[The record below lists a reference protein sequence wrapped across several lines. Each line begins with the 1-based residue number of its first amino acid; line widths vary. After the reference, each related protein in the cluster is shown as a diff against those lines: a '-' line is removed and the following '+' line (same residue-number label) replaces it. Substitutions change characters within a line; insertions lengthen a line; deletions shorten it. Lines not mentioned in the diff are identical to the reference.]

1 MKGMRG
7 RQHRQCPIGSRPCVA
22 PIPVGI
28 LEAIMRKDRSEPIHV
43 VVVDDS
49 PTVQRLLVAIL
60 QEADGIEVV
69 GTGAS
74 GRDAIRLVQRMR
86 PDVVTMDLRM
96 PGMDGLEATRQI
108 MRQTP
113 TPIVIV
119 TGTLMQADIDITF
132 EALRAGALTVVRTP
146 GLADPEGCDKV
157 VQAVRL
163 MAEVPVVHHWGRT
176 GRGQPPPQPRM
187 DNHRGIQMIGFAA
200 STGGPG
206 ALATILRQLPA
217 DFCVPVLVVQH
228 VAAGFVYGLAEWLDG
243 ETPLKVSLANHG
255 DRPQPGTVLIAPD
268 DYHLQVNTAGIVE
281 LCKEPAY
288 KQLRPSANYL
298 FRSLAQAYGPRA
310 AGIVLTGMGDD
321 GAEGLRALRR
331 AGGLT
336 IAQDEASCIVYGM
349 PQEALA
355 HNAVQRELALEQI
368 TMTLVRLT
376 GQGAREEETPH
387 E

>member
-1 MKGMRG
+1 MKKG
-7 RQHRQCPIGSRPCVA
+7 RTDLVR
-22 PIPVGI
+22 
-28 LEAIMRKDRSEPIHV
+28 V
-43 VVVDDS
+43 VVIDDS
-49 PTVQRLLVAIL
+49 PTVRRLLVAIL
-60 QEADGIEVV
+60 QEAEGIQVV
-69 GTGAS
+69 GTGAT
-74 GRDAIRLVQRMR
+74 GKEAIQLTRRMR
-86 PDVVTMDLRM
+86 PDALTMDLRM
-96 PGMDGLEATRQI
+96 PEMDGLEATRQI
-108 MRQTP
+108 MREMP

-119 TGTLMQADIDITF
+119 SGTLTRADIDITF

-163 MAEVPVVHHWGRT
+163 MAEVPVVHHWGRRVESQHPT
-176 GRGQPPPQPRM
+176 QPRM
-187 DNHRGIQMIGFAA
+187 NNHRGAQMIGIAA

-206 ALATILRQLPA
+206 ALATILRQLPG

-228 VAAGFVYGLAEWLDG
+228 VAPGFVHGLAEWLDG
-243 ETPLKVSLANHG
+243 ETPLRVGLANHG
-255 DRPQPGTVLIAPD
+255 DTPQPGTVLIAPD
-268 DYHLQVNTAGIVE
+268 DYHLQVNASGIVE

-288 KQLRPSANYL
+288 RQLRPSANYL
-298 FRSLAQAYGPRA
+298 FRSLAQTFGPRA

-321 GAEGLRALRR
+321 GTEGLSVLRQ

-336 IAQDEASCIVYGM
+336 IAQDKASCVVYGM

-355 HNAVQRELALEQI
+355 RNAARRELTLDQI
-368 TMTLVRLT
+368 AMTLVRLN

>member
-1 MKGMRG
+1 MQKVR
-7 RQHRQCPIGSRPCVA
+7 SD
-22 PIPVGI
+22 PV
-28 LEAIMRKDRSEPIHV
+28 RV

-49 PTVQRLLVAIL
+49 PTVQQLLVAIL
-60 QEADGIEVV
+60 QEAEGIQVV
-69 GTGAS
+69 GTGAT
-74 GRDAIRLVQRMR
+74 GKDAIRLTKRMR

-96 PGMDGLEATRQI
+96 PQMDGLEATRCI

-132 EALRAGALTVVRTP
+132 DALRAGALTVIRTP

-163 MAEVPVVHHWGRT
+163 MAEVPVVHHWGREGIRRSPAKPGT
-176 GRGQPPPQPRM
+176 N
-187 DNHRGIQMIGFAA
+187 NHRGAQVVGIAA

-217 DFCVPVLVVQH
+217 DFCIPVLVVQH
-228 VAAGFVYGLAEWLDG
+228 VAAGFVHGLAEWLDG
-243 ETPLKVSLANHG
+243 VTPLRVGLANHG
-255 DRPQPGTVLIAPD
+255 DTPAPGTVLLAPD
-268 DYHLQVNTAGIVE
+268 DYHLQVNACGIVE
-281 LCKEPAY
+281 LCKEAPY
-288 KQLRPSANYL
+288 RQFRPSANYL
-298 FRSLAQAYGPRA
+298 FRSLALAYGPRA

-321 GAEGLRALRR
+321 GVEGLGALCQ

-349 PQEALA
+349 PQEAIA
-355 HNAVQRELALEQI
+355 RNAAGRELSLDQI
-368 TMTLVRLT
+368 AMTLVRLN
-376 GQGAREEETPH
+376 GQGSRKKETPH

>member
-1 MKGMRG
+1 MR
-7 RQHRQCPIGSRPCVA
+7 ID
-22 PIPVGI
+22 
-28 LEAIMRKDRSEPIHV
+28 KSEPVRV

-60 QEADGIEVV
+60 QEADGIDVV
-69 GTGAS
+69 GTGAT
-74 GRDAIRLVQRMR
+74 GRDAIRLTQRMQ

-96 PGMDGLEATRQI
+96 PDMDGLEATRYI
-108 MRQTP
+108 MRQMP

-146 GLADPEGCDKV
+146 GLADPDGCDKV

-163 MAEVPVVHHWGRT
+163 MAEVPVVHHWGRM
-176 GRGQPPPQPRM
+176 GGGQPPAQPRM
-187 DNHRGIQMIGFAA
+187 NNHRGARLIGIAA

-206 ALATILRQLPA
+206 ALATILRQIPA
-217 DFCVPVLVVQH
+217 DFCVPILVVQH
-228 VAAGFVYGLAEWLDG
+228 VAAGFVHGLAEWLDG
-243 ETPLKVSLANHG
+243 ETPLRVGLANHG
-255 DRPQPGTVLIAPD
+255 DAPQPGTVSIAPD
-268 DYHLQVNTAGIVE
+268 DYHLQVNASGIVE
-281 LCKEPAY
+281 LCKEPPY
-288 KQLRPSANYL
+288 KQLCPSANYL
-298 FRSLAQAYGPRA
+298 FRSLARTYGPRA

-321 GAEGLRALRR
+321 GTEGLKALRQ

-349 PQEALA
+349 PREALA
-355 HNAVQRELALEQI
+355 RNAAERELTLEQI
-368 TMTLVRLT
+368 AMTLVRLN
-376 GQGAREEETPH
+376 GQESREEETPH

>member
-1 MKGMRG
+1 MMKGRAEQV
-7 RQHRQCPIGSRPCVA
+7 R
-22 PIPVGI
+22 
-28 LEAIMRKDRSEPIHV
+28 V

-49 PTVQRLLVAIL
+49 PTVRRLLVAIL
-60 QEADGIEVV
+60 HEAEGIQVV
-69 GTGAS
+69 GTGET
-74 GRDAIRLVQRMR
+74 GKEAIRLTRRMR
-86 PDVVTMDLRM
+86 PDVVTLDLRM
-96 PGMDGLEATRQI
+96 PEMDGLEATREI
-108 MRQTP
+108 MREMP

-163 MAEVPVVHHWGRT
+163 MAEVPVVHHWGR
-176 GRGQPPPQPRM
+176 GNGNRPPFQSRLN
-187 DNHRGIQMIGFAA
+187 NHRGARMIGIAA

-228 VAAGFVYGLAEWLDG
+228 VARGFVHGLAEWLDG
-243 ETPLKVSLANHG
+243 ETPLRVGLANHG
-255 DRPQPGTVLIAPD
+255 DTPLPGTVLIAPD
-268 DYHLQVNTAGIVE
+268 DYHLQVNASGIVE
-281 LCKEPAY
+281 LCKEPPY

-298 FRSLAQAYGPRA
+298 FRSLAQAYGPCA

-321 GAEGLRALRR
+321 GTEGLGALRQ

-336 IAQDEASCIVYGM
+336 IAQDRASCIVYGM
-349 PQEALA
+349 PQAALTQKA
-355 HNAVQRELALEQI
+355 ARRELTLDQI
-368 TMTLVRLT
+368 AMALVRLN
-376 GQGAREEETPH
+376 GQGTREEGSPH